1 MQRIARLLA
10 AGARA
15 LGRLV
20 GSWVIACVV
29 VGGLALAASLIS
41 PDIWDV
47 KSPSMTADGGLLEIA
62 AAPGEIVNFRFAES
76 DINAARSVA
85 QASFVDADDK
95 VTIPIG
101 LHLDGLTLN
110 GLFVAPHSTQN
121 ADGVLDGTIWG
132 TLESD
137 LGQTT
142 SFERP
147 FRVRLVPEA
156 RGNVEA
162 SDSLTAAGNALI
174 VFVFFALSAVTAVTY
189 HLWSV
194 SRSTTQSHL
203 ITERTDREL
212 NS

>member
-1 MQRIARLLA
+1 MQTIARLLV
-10 AGARA
+10 AGTVA
-15 LGRLV
+15 LGRLL

-29 VGGLALAASLIS
+29 VGGLAVAASLIS

-47 KSPSMTADGGLLEIA
+47 KSPSMPADGGPLEIA

-85 QASFVDADDK
+85 QASFVDADNT

-110 GLFVAPHSTQN
+110 GLLVAPHLLQN
-121 ADGVLDGTIWG
+121 ADGVLAGTIWG

-147 FRVRLVPEA
+147 FRIRLAPDA
-156 RGNVEA
+156 NGNVEA
-162 SDSLTAAGNALI
+162 YDSYTAAGNALI
-174 VFVFFALSAVTAVTY
+174 VFVLFALAAVTAVTY
-189 HLWSV
+189 HVWSV
-194 SRSTTQSHL
+194 SRSTTQSDL
-203 ITERTDREL
+203 ITERTDRER